1 MVQQVMQ
8 RRYKTAWFRA
18 SLGLL
23 LMGISLT
30 SWTACSWFKR
40 ADGLAG
46 IAPIGLSPVFRVPP
60 SLASTTITYQNACGA
75 PATIPIGSPLVAAL
89 QQKMGR
95 VFQGVSL
102 DPAGSS
108 DGVIDVAVGLKQI
121 DLAIPRRI
129 KKSYP
134 VTVTVGL
141 DVAFLAGDGST
152 LWTKKLQS
160 SGLGEVEVQETTCDV
175 TGLEPVVKEAVD
187 LVAEGAAKQISDSI
201 KIREYAAAKPGRGPS
216 FAPAVSTQPVAVSDV
231 PAVSVRPVEPGAQT
245 PLERLP
251 AVQSAAATPS
261 NQTGETSALLSF
273 RVILRDDNRDHILQP
288 DEPLTIDVEVKNE
301 GRTEAQGVQVVVEGT
316 GVLTAQFPSPMAV
329 GDILPGE
336 IRRVT
341 VTKPMTSVKEP
352 LRGELLFALRA
363 ASPMAQVPPVKKFT
377 ILVRPGPVDGAQ
389 TAIDVDQ
396 PPKGTAALKQPKAV
410 VIAIGV
416 GRFRDTQMPSV
427 KFAARDAEV
436 MAAYLQ
442 SITGLSADRVRV
454 LTDGHGL
461 KQDLAE
467 TFDEWLPKRV
477 DPNTVVYVYVAGRAL
492 VDDVTGAVSL
502 VPYDGTTASTGRV
515 YSIRRLQ
522 ESLARL
528 PIQRAILMFDVS
540 LEHAAGAD
548 PATGAA
554 PLWEIGTTDANAK
567 MMWMIGNNGV
577 QESQAFEPGRHG
589 LFTYQLLRGLQGP
602 ADLDRDGTVAAG
614 ELCAFA
620 RGEVAR
626 MTSEQIG
633 SSQQPV
639 CLPAPGQGALVRIQ
653 PMAKGNNPKPVVPVK
668 KEVPGPGEIPG
679 SSPAGVGPGQ

>member
-1 MVQQVMQ
+1 
-8 RRYKTAWFRA
+8 
-18 SLGLL
+18 
-23 LMGISLT
+23 MGIALT
-30 SWTACSWFKR
+30 TGTACSWFKR

-46 IAPIGLSPVFRVPP
+46 IAPIALSPVLRVPP
-60 SLASTTITYQNACGA
+60 SMATSTITYQNACGA
-75 PATIPIGSPLVAAL
+75 AATVPIGSPLVAAL

-95 VFQGVSL
+95 VFQHVVT
-102 DPAGSS
+102 DQAVSS
-108 DGVIDVAVGLKQI
+108 DGVIEAAVGLKQI

-141 DVAFLAGDGST
+141 DVAYLAGDGST

-160 SGLGEVEVQETTCDV
+160 SGLGEVEVQETSCDV
-175 TGLEPVVKEAVD
+175 TGLESVVKEAID

-201 KIREYAAAKPGRGPS
+201 KIREYAGAKPSRGPALAS
-216 FAPAVSTQPVAVSDV
+216 VSATPLATVSDV
-231 PAVSVRPVEPGAQT
+231 AAVSARPVEPSAQASR
-245 PLERLP
+245 ERLP
-251 AVQSAAATPS
+251 VVQSAAAIPS
-261 NQTGETSALLSF
+261 NQAGEASAMLTF

-288 DEPLTIDVEVKNE
+288 DEPLTVDVEVKNE
-301 GRTEAQGVQVVVEGT
+301 GRTEAQGVEVLVEGT
-316 GVLTAQFPSPMAV
+316 GVLTAQLPSTMAV
-329 GDILPGE
+329 GDVLPGE
-336 IRRVT
+336 IKRVT
-341 VTKPMTSVKEP
+341 VTKPMTSAKEP
-352 LRGELLFALRA
+352 LRGELLFGLRSV
-363 ASPMAQVPPVKKFT
+363 SPLAQIPPVKKFT
-377 ILVRPGPVDGAQ
+377 ILIKPSPADGTQA
-389 TAIDVDQ
+389 AMDVDQ
-396 PPKGTAALKQPKAV
+396 PPKGTASLKQQKAV
-410 VIAIGV
+410 VVAVGV
-416 GRFRDTQMPSV
+416 GRFREAQVPSV

-442 SITGLSADRVRV
+442 SIAGLPADRVRV

-477 DPNTVVYVYVAGRAL
+477 DPSTVVYVYVAGRAL
-492 VDDVTGAVSL
+492 VDGVTGAVSL
-502 VPYDGTTASTGRV
+502 VPYDGTTASTGRL

-522 ESLARL
+522 EALGRL

-554 PLWEIGTTDANAK
+554 PVWDVGATDASAK
-567 MMWMIGNNGV
+567 MMWMIGNNGL

-653 PMAKGNNPKPVVPVK
+653 PMAKGNNPKPVAPVK
-668 KEVPGPGEIPG
+668 KEVPGPGESPA
-679 SSPAGVGPGQ
+679 SLPAGVGPGQ

>member
-1 MVQQVMQ
+1 MGMAL
-8 RRYKTAWFRA
+8 TAWT
-18 SLGLL
+18 G
-23 LMGISLT
+23 
-30 SWTACSWFKR
+30 CSWFKR

-46 IAPIGLSPVFRVPP
+46 IAPIALSPVLRVPS
-60 SLASTTITYQNACGA
+60 SLTTTTIAYQNACGA
-75 PATIPIGSPLVAAL
+75 SATVPIGSPLVAAL

-95 VFQGVSL
+95 VFQRVVV
-102 DPAGSS
+102 DQAVSS
-108 DGVIDVAVGLKQI
+108 DGAIEASVGLKQI

-129 KKSYP
+129 KKTYP

-141 DVAFLAGDGST
+141 DVAYLAGDGST

-175 TGLEPVVKEAVD
+175 TGLEAVVKEAID

-201 KIREYAAAKPGRGPS
+201 KIREYAGAKPGRGPAL
-216 FAPAVSTQPVAVSDV
+216 APAVATLPVAVPDAT
-231 PAVSVRPVEPGAQT
+231 AVSVRPAEPVAQT
-245 PLERLP
+245 SLERLP
-251 AVQSAAATPS
+251 VAQSAAATPS
-261 NQTGETSALLSF
+261 NQTGETSALLTF
-273 RVILRDDNRDHILQP
+273 RIILRDDNRDHILQP

-301 GRTEAQGVQVVVEGT
+301 GRTEAQGVEVVVEGT
-316 GVLTAQFPSPMAV
+316 GVLTAQLPSTIAV
-329 GDILPGE
+329 GDVLPGE
-336 IRRVT
+336 IKRVA
-341 VTKPMTSVKEP
+341 VTKPMTSAKES
-352 LRGELLFALRA
+352 LRGELLFGLRA

-377 ILVRPGPVDGAQ
+377 ILIKPGPADGTQA
-389 TAIDVDQ
+389 AIDVDQ
-396 PPKGTAALKQPKAV
+396 PPKGTAALKQQKAV

-416 GRFRDTQMPSV
+416 GRYRDTQVPSV

-492 VDDVTGAVSL
+492 VDGVTGAVSL
-502 VPYDGTTASTGRV
+502 VPYDGTTTSMGRV
-515 YSIRRLQ
+515 YSLRRLQ

-554 PLWEIGTTDANAK
+554 PVWEIGATDASAK
-567 MMWMIGNNGV
+567 MMWMIGNNGL
-577 QESQAFEPGRHG
+577 QEARAFEPGRHG

-639 CLPAPGQGALVRIQ
+639 CLPAPGQGALVRIH

-668 KEVPGPGEIPG
+668 KEAPAQEEPPNT
-679 SSPAGVGPGQ
+679 SPAGVGPGQ

>member
-1 MVQQVMQ
+1 
-8 RRYKTAWFRA
+8 
-18 SLGLL
+18 
-23 LMGISLT
+23 MGISMT
-30 SWTACSWFKR
+30 TWTGCSWFKR

-46 IAPIGLSPVFRVPP
+46 IAPIALSPVLRVPS
-60 SLASTTITYQNACGA
+60 SLATTTITYQNACGA
-75 PATIPIGSPLVAAL
+75 PATVPIGSPLVAAL

-95 VFQGVSL
+95 VFQRVVM
-102 DPAGSS
+102 DQAVSS
-108 DGVIDVAVGLKQI
+108 DGVIEASVGLKQI

-141 DVAFLAGDGST
+141 DVAYLAGDGST

-175 TGLEPVVKEAVD
+175 TGLEAVVKEAID

-201 KIREYAAAKPGRGPS
+201 KIREYAGAKPSRGP
-216 FAPAVSTQPVAVSDV
+216 ALAPVAAPPQAAVPDV
-231 PAVSVRPVEPGAQT
+231 ATVPVRPVEPAAQT
-245 PLERLP
+245 SLERLP

-261 NQTGETSALLSF
+261 NQTGEPSALLTF
-273 RVILRDDNRDHILQP
+273 RIILRDDNRDHILQP

-301 GRTEAQGVQVVVEGT
+301 GRTEAQGVEVVVEGT
-316 GVLTAQFPSPMAV
+316 GVLTAQLPSTIDV
-329 GDILPGE
+329 GDVLPGE
-336 IRRVT
+336 IKRVT
-341 VTKPMTSVKEP
+341 VTKPMASVKEP
-352 LRGELLFALRA
+352 LRGELFFGLRA
-363 ASPMAQVPPVKKFT
+363 SSPMAQVPPVKKFT
-377 ILVRPGPVDGAQ
+377 ILVKPGPADGAQ
-389 TAIDVDQ
+389 AAIDVDQ
-396 PPKGTAALKQPKAV
+396 PPKGTAALKQQKAV

-416 GRFRDTQMPSV
+416 GRYRDTQVPSV

-436 MAAYLQ
+436 MAAALQ

-454 LTDGHGL
+454 LADGHGL

-477 DPNTVVYVYVAGRAL
+477 DPTTVVYVYVAGRAL
-492 VDDVTGAVSL
+492 VDGVTGAVSL
-502 VPYDGTTASTGRV
+502 VPYDGTTASMGRV
-515 YSIRRLQ
+515 YSLRRLQ

-540 LEHAAGAD
+540 LEHVAGAD

-554 PLWEIGTTDANAK
+554 PVWEVGAMDASAK
-567 MMWMIGNNGV
+567 MMWMIGNNGL
-577 QESQAFEPGRHG
+577 QEAQAFEPGRHG

-602 ADLDRDGTVAAG
+602 ADLDRDGMVVAG

-639 CLPAPGQGALVRIQ
+639 CLPAPGQGALVRIH

-668 KEVPGPGEIPG
+668 KEVPGPGEVPT

>member
-1 MVQQVMQ
+1 ML
-8 RRYKTAWFRA
+8 RRHQTGWFRA
-18 SLGLL
+18 SIGLL
-23 LMGISLT
+23 LMGIALT
-30 SWTACSWFKR
+30 TGTACSWFKR

-46 IAPIGLSPVFRVPP
+46 IAPIALSPVLRVPP
-60 SLASTTITYQNACGA
+60 SMATSTIAYQNACGA
-75 PATIPIGSPLVAAL
+75 AATVPIGSPLVAAL

-95 VFQGVSL
+95 VFQHVVT
-102 DPAGSS
+102 DQAVSS
-108 DGVIDVAVGLKQI
+108 DGVIEAAVGLKQI

-141 DVAFLAGDGST
+141 DVAYLAGDGST

-160 SGLGEVEVQETTCDV
+160 SGLGEVEVQETSCDV
-175 TGLEPVVKEAVD
+175 TGLESVVKEAID

-201 KIREYAAAKPGRGPS
+201 KIREYAGAKPSRGPAL
-216 FAPAVSTQPVAVSDV
+216 APVSAMQPATVSDV
-231 PAVSVRPVEPGAQT
+231 AAVSARPVEPSAQASR
-245 PLERLP
+245 ERLP
-251 AVQSAAATPS
+251 VVQSAAEIPS
-261 NQTGETSALLSF
+261 NQAGEASAMLTF

-288 DEPLTIDVEVKNE
+288 DEPLTVDVEVKNE
-301 GRTEAQGVQVVVEGT
+301 GRTEAQGVEVLVEGT
-316 GVLTAQFPSPMAV
+316 GVLTAQLPSTIAV
-329 GDILPGE
+329 GDVLPGE
-336 IRRVT
+336 IKRVT
-341 VTKPMTSVKEP
+341 VTKPMTSAKES
-352 LRGELLFALRA
+352 LRGELLFGLRSV
-363 ASPMAQVPPVKKFT
+363 SPLAQIPPVKKFT
-377 ILVRPGPVDGAQ
+377 ILIKPSPADGTQA
-389 TAIDVDQ
+389 AMDVDQ
-396 PPKGTAALKQPKAV
+396 PPKGTAALKQQKAV
-410 VIAIGV
+410 VVAVGV
-416 GRFRDTQMPSV
+416 GRFRDAQVPSV

-442 SITGLSADRVRV
+442 SIAGLPADRVRV

-477 DPNTVVYVYVAGRAL
+477 DPSTVVYVYVAGRAL
-492 VDDVTGAVSL
+492 VDGVTGAVAL
-502 VPYDGTTASTGRV
+502 VPYDGTTASTGRL

-522 ESLARL
+522 EALGRL

-554 PLWEIGTTDANAK
+554 PVWEVGATDASAK
-567 MMWMIGNNGV
+567 MMWMIGNNGL

>member
-1 MVQQVMQ
+1 MGIAL
-8 RRYKTAWFRA
+8 TAWT
-18 SLGLL
+18 G
-23 LMGISLT
+23 
-30 SWTACSWFKR
+30 CSWFKR

-46 IAPIGLSPVFRVPP
+46 IEPIALSPVLRVPS
-60 SLASTTITYQNACGA
+60 SLATTTITYQNACGA
-75 PATIPIGSPLVAAL
+75 PATVPIGSPLLAAL

-95 VFQGVSL
+95 VFQHVAMGQS
-102 DPAGSS
+102 ASS
-108 DGVIDVAVGLKQI
+108 DGAIEASVGLKQI
-121 DLAIPRRI
+121 DLAIPRRV

-141 DVAFLAGDGST
+141 DVAYLAGDGST

-187 LVAEGAAKQISDSI
+187 LVAEGAAKQISESI
-201 KIREYAAAKPGRGPS
+201 KIREYAGAKSSRGP
-216 FAPAVSTQPVAVSDV
+216 ALAPVAATPQPAVPDVAPV
-231 PAVSVRPVEPGAQT
+231 PARPGEPAAQT
-245 PLERLP
+245 SIERLP
-251 AVQSAAATPS
+251 AVQSAAVTPS
-261 NQTGETSALLSF
+261 NQAGEPSALLTF
-273 RVILRDDNRDHILQP
+273 RIILRDDNRDHILQP
-288 DEPLTIDVEVKNE
+288 DEPLTINVEVKNE
-301 GRTEAQGVQVVVEGT
+301 GRTEAQGVEVVVEGT
-316 GVLTAQFPSPMAV
+316 GLLTAQLPSTIDV
-329 GDILPGE
+329 GDVLPGE
-336 IRRVT
+336 IKRVT
-341 VTKPMTSVKEP
+341 VTKPMASVKEP
-352 LRGELLFALRA
+352 LRGELLFGLRA
-363 ASPMAQVPPVKKFT
+363 VSPMGQVPPVKKFS
-377 ILVRPGPVDGAQ
+377 ILVKPAPADGTEA
-389 TAIDVDQ
+389 AIDVDQ
-396 PPKGTAALKQPKAV
+396 PPKGTAALKQQKAV
-410 VIAIGV
+410 VIAVGV
-416 GRFRDTQMPSV
+416 GRFRDSQMPSL

-436 MAAYLQ
+436 MASYLQ
-442 SITGLSADRVRV
+442 SIGGLAADRVRV

-467 TFDEWLPKRV
+467 TFDEWLQKRV

-492 VDDVTGAVSL
+492 VDGVTGAVSL
-502 VPYDGTTASTGRV
+502 VPHDGTTASTGRV

-554 PLWEIGTTDANAK
+554 PVWEVGPTDASAK
-567 MMWMIGNNGV
+567 MMWMIGNNGL
-577 QESQAFEPGRHG
+577 QEAQAFEPGRHG

-639 CLPAPGQGALVRIQ
+639 CLPAPGQGALVRIH

-668 KEVPGPGEIPG
+668 KEAPGQGETPNL
-679 SSPAGVGPGQ
+679 SPAGVGPGQ

>member
-1 MVQQVMQ
+1 
-8 RRYKTAWFRA
+8 
-18 SLGLL
+18 
-23 LMGISLT
+23 MGIALT
-30 SWTACSWFKR
+30 TGTACSWFKR

-46 IAPIGLSPVFRVPP
+46 IAPIALSPVLRVPP
-60 SLASTTITYQNACGA
+60 SMATSTITYQNACGA
-75 PATIPIGSPLVAAL
+75 AATVPIGSPLVAAL

-95 VFQGVSL
+95 VFQHVVT
-102 DPAGSS
+102 DQAVSS
-108 DGVIDVAVGLKQI
+108 DGVIEAAVGLKQI

-141 DVAFLAGDGST
+141 DVAYLAGDGST

-160 SGLGEVEVQETTCDV
+160 SGLGEVEVQETSCDV
-175 TGLEPVVKEAVD
+175 TGLESVVKEAID

-201 KIREYAAAKPGRGPS
+201 KIREYAGAKPSRGPAL
-216 FAPAVSTQPVAVSDV
+216 APVSPMQPATVSDV
-231 PAVSVRPVEPGAQT
+231 AAVSARPVEPAAQASR
-245 PLERLP
+245 ERLP
-251 AVQSAAATPS
+251 VVQSAAAIPS
-261 NQTGETSALLSF
+261 NQAGETSAMLTF

-288 DEPLTIDVEVKNE
+288 DEPLTVDVEVKNE
-301 GRTEAQGVQVVVEGT
+301 GRTEAQGVEVLVEGT
-316 GVLTAQFPSPMAV
+316 GVLTAQLPSTMAV

-336 IRRVT
+336 IKRVT
-341 VTKPMTSVKEP
+341 VTKPMTSAKES
-352 LRGELLFALRA
+352 LRGELLFGLRSV
-363 ASPMAQVPPVKKFT
+363 SPLAQIPPVKKFT
-377 ILVRPGPVDGAQ
+377 ILIKPSPGDGTQA
-389 TAIDVDQ
+389 AMDVDQ
-396 PPKGTAALKQPKAV
+396 PPKGTAALKQQKAV
-410 VIAIGV
+410 VVAVGV
-416 GRFRDTQMPSV
+416 GRFRDAQVPSV

-442 SITGLSADRVRV
+442 TIAGLPADRVRV

-477 DPNTVVYVYVAGRAL
+477 DPSTVVYVYVAGRAL
-492 VDDVTGAVSL
+492 VDGVTGAVSL
-502 VPYDGTTASTGRV
+502 VPYDGTTASTGRL

-522 ESLARL
+522 EALGRL

-554 PLWEIGTTDANAK
+554 PVWEVGATDASAK
-567 MMWMIGNNGV
+567 MMWMIGNNGL

-668 KEVPGPGEIPG
+668 KEVPGPGEISG

>member
-1 MVQQVMQ
+1 
-8 RRYKTAWFRA
+8 
-18 SLGLL
+18 
-23 LMGISLT
+23 MGMALT
-30 SWTACSWFKR
+30 TWTGCSWFKR

-46 IAPIGLSPVFRVPP
+46 IAPIALSPVLRVPP
-60 SLASTTITYQNACGA
+60 SLATTTIAYQNACGA
-75 PATIPIGSPLVAAL
+75 SVTVPIGGPLVAAL

-95 VFQGVSL
+95 VFQHVVM
-102 DPAGSS
+102 DQAVSS
-108 DGVIDVAVGLKQI
+108 DGVIEASVGLKQI

-129 KKSYP
+129 KKTYP

-141 DVAFLAGDGST
+141 DVAYLAGDGST

-175 TGLEPVVKEAVD
+175 TGLEPVVKEAID

-201 KIREYAAAKPGRGPS
+201 KIREYAGAKPSRGPAL
-216 FAPAVSTQPVAVSDV
+216 APSVATLPVAVPDVAAV
-231 PAVSVRPVEPGAQT
+231 PARPVEPAAQT
-245 PLERLP
+245 SLERLP
-251 AVQSAAATPS
+251 AVPSAAATPS

-273 RVILRDDNRDHILQP
+273 RVILRDDNRDHMLQP

-301 GRTEAQGVQVVVEGT
+301 GRTEAQGVEVVVEGT
-316 GVLTAQFPSPMAV
+316 GVMTAQFPSPLAV
-329 GDILPGE
+329 GDVLPGE
-336 IRRVT
+336 IKRVT
-341 VTKPMTSVKEP
+341 VTKPIASAKEP
-352 LRGELLFALRA
+352 QRGELLFGLRA
-363 ASPMAQVPPVKKFT
+363 ASPMGQVPPVKKFT
-377 ILVRPGPVDGAQ
+377 ILVKPGSADGSQA
-389 TAIDVDQ
+389 AIDVDQ
-396 PPKGTAALKQPKAV
+396 PPKGTAALKQQKAV

-416 GRFRDTQMPSV
+416 GRFRDTQVPSV

-492 VDDVTGAVSL
+492 VDGVTGAVSL
-502 VPYDGTTASTGRV
+502 VPYDGTTVSMGRV
-515 YSIRRLQ
+515 YSLRRLQ

-554 PLWEIGTTDANAK
+554 PVWEIGATDASAK
-567 MMWMIGNNGV
+567 MMWMIGNNGL
-577 QESQAFEPGRHG
+577 QEARAFEPGRHG

-602 ADLDRDGTVAAG
+602 ADLDRDGIVAAG

-639 CLPAPGQGALVRIQ
+639 CLPAPGQGALVRIH

-668 KEVPGPGEIPG
+668 KEVPAQEETPNT
-679 SSPAGVGPGQ
+679 SPAGVGPGQ

>member
-1 MVQQVMQ
+1 
-8 RRYKTAWFRA
+8 
-18 SLGLL
+18 
-23 LMGISLT
+23 MGISMT
-30 SWTACSWFKR
+30 TWTGCSWFKR

-46 IAPIGLSPVFRVPP
+46 IAPIALAPVLRVPS
-60 SLASTTITYQNACGA
+60 SLTSTTITYQNACGA
-75 PATIPIGSPLVAAL
+75 PATVPIGSPLVAAL

-95 VFQGVSL
+95 VFQRVVM
-102 DPAGSS
+102 DQAVSS
-108 DGVIDVAVGLKQI
+108 DGVIEASVGLKQI

-141 DVAFLAGDGST
+141 DVAYLASDGLT

-160 SGLGEVEVQETTCDV
+160 SGLGEVEVQDTSCDV
-175 TGLEPVVKEAVD
+175 TGLEAVVKEAID
-187 LVAEGAAKQISDSI
+187 LVAEGAAKQVSESI
-201 KIREYAAAKPGRGPS
+201 KIREYAGAKPSRGPALAS
-216 FAPAVSTQPVAVSDV
+216 VAAMPEDAV
-231 PAVSVRPVEPGAQT
+231 PAVAAVPVRPV
-245 PLERLP
+245 
-251 AVQSAAATPS
+251 VQSAAALPS
-261 NQTGETSALLSF
+261 SQPGEAAAMLTF
-273 RVILRDDNRDHILQP
+273 RIILRDDNRDHILQP

-301 GRTEAQGVQVVVEGT
+301 GRTEAQGVEVVVEGT
-316 GVLTAQFPSPMAV
+316 GVLTAQLPSTIAV
-329 GDILPGE
+329 GDVLPGE
-336 IRRVT
+336 IKRVT
-341 VTKPMTSVKEP
+341 VTKPITSAKEP
-352 LRGELLFALRA
+352 LRGELLFGLRA
-363 ASPMAQVPPVKKFT
+363 ALPMAQIPPAKKFT
-377 ILVRPGPVDGAQ
+377 ILVKPSPADGTQA
-389 TAIDVDQ
+389 AIDVDQ
-396 PPKGTAALKQPKAV
+396 PPKGTAALKQQKAV

-416 GRFRDTQMPSV
+416 GRYRDTQVPSV

-436 MAAYLQ
+436 MAAALQ

-454 LTDGHGL
+454 LSDGHAL

-467 TFDEWLPKRV
+467 IFEEWLPKRA
-477 DPNTVVYVYVAGRAL
+477 DSNTVVYVYVAGRAL
-492 VDDVTGAVSL
+492 VDGVTGAVSL
-502 VPYDGTTASTGRV
+502 VPYDGTTVSMGRV
-515 YSIRRLQ
+515 YSLRRLQ

-554 PLWEIGTTDANAK
+554 PVWEVGAMDASAK
-567 MMWMIGNNGV
+567 MMWMIGNNGL
-577 QESQAFEPGRHG
+577 QEAQAFEPGRHG
-589 LFTYQLLRGLQGP
+589 LFTYQLLRGLQGL

-639 CLPAPGQGALVRIQ
+639 CLPVPGQGALVRIH

-668 KEVPGPGEIPG
+668 KEAPGPGEAPAA
-679 SSPAGVGPGQ
+679 SPTGVGPGQ

>member
-1 MVQQVMQ
+1 ML
-8 RRYKTAWFRA
+8 RRQTTVGFRL
-18 SLGLL
+18 SIGLL
-23 LMGISLT
+23 LMGMSLT

-46 IAPIGLSPVFRVPP
+46 IAPIALSPVLRVPA
-60 SLASTTITYQNACGA
+60 SLAMTTITYQNACGA
-75 PATIPIGSPLVAAL
+75 PATVPIGSPLVVAL

-95 VFQGVSL
+95 VFQRVVM
-102 DPAGSS
+102 DQAVSS
-108 DGVIDVAVGLKQI
+108 DGAIDASVGLKQI

-129 KKSYP
+129 NKSYP
-134 VTVTVGL
+134 VTVTIGL
-141 DVAFLAGDGST
+141 DVAYMAGDGST
-152 LWTKKLQS
+152 LWMKKLQS
-160 SGLGEVEVQETTCDV
+160 SGLGEVEVQETSCDV
-175 TGLEPVVKEAVD
+175 TGLESVVKEAID

-201 KIREYAAAKPGRGPS
+201 KIREYAGAKPSRGPAL
-216 FAPAVSTQPVAVSDV
+216 APAVATLPVAVSDV
-231 PAVSVRPVEPGAQT
+231 AAVSARPVESAAQASR
-245 PLERLP
+245 ERLSV
-251 AVQSAAATPS
+251 VQSAAAIPS
-261 NQTGETSALLSF
+261 NQAGDASAILTF

-301 GRTEAQGVQVVVEGT
+301 GRTEAQGVEVLVEGT
-316 GVLTAQFPSPMAV
+316 GVLTAQLPPTMAV
-329 GDILPGE
+329 GDVLPGE
-336 IRRVT
+336 IKRVT
-341 VTKPMTSVKEP
+341 VTKPMTSAKEP
-352 LRGELLFALRA
+352 LRGELLFGLRSV
-363 ASPMAQVPPVKKFT
+363 SPLAQIPPVKKFT
-377 ILVRPGPVDGAQ
+377 VLVKPSPADSQPA
-389 TAIDVDQ
+389 AIDVDQ
-396 PPKGTAALKQPKAV
+396 PPKGTAALRQQKAV

-416 GRFRDTQMPSV
+416 GRYRDTQVPSM

-436 MAAYLQ
+436 MASYLQ
-442 SITGLSADRVRV
+442 SIGGLSADRVRL

-492 VDDVTGAVSL
+492 VDGVTGAVSL
-502 VPYDGTTASTGRV
+502 VPYDGTTASMGRL
-515 YSIRRLQ
+515 YSIRRMQ
-522 ESLARL
+522 EALVRL

-554 PLWEIGTTDANAK
+554 PAWEVGATDASAK
-567 MMWMIGNNGV
+567 MMWMIGNNGL

-602 ADLDRDGTVAAG
+602 ADLDRDGTVVAG

-639 CLPAPGQGALVRIQ
+639 CLPAPGQGALVRIH
-653 PMAKGNNPKPVVPVK
+653 PMAKGNNPKPIVPAK
-668 KEVPGPGEIPG
+668 KETAEPGESPA

>member
-1 MVQQVMQ
+1 
-8 RRYKTAWFRA
+8 
-18 SLGLL
+18 
-23 LMGISLT
+23 MGMSLT

-46 IAPIGLSPVFRVPP
+46 IAPIALSPVLRVP
-60 SLASTTITYQNACGA
+60 SSMATATITYQNACGA
-75 PATIPIGSPLVAAL
+75 SATVPIGSPLIVAL

-95 VFQGVSL
+95 VFQRVVM
-102 DPAGSS
+102 DQAVSS
-108 DGVIDVAVGLKQI
+108 DGVIDASVGLKQI

-141 DVAFLAGDGST
+141 DVAYLAGDGST

-160 SGLGEVEVQETTCDV
+160 SGFGEVEVQDTSCDV
-175 TGLEPVVKEAVD
+175 TGLESVVKEAID

-201 KIREYAAAKPGRGPS
+201 KIREYAGAKPSRGPALAS
-216 FAPAVSTQPVAVSDV
+216 VTATPQAAVPDVAAV
-231 PAVSVRPVEPGAQT
+231 PVRPVEPVAQT
-245 PLERLP
+245 SLERLP
-251 AVQSAAATPS
+251 AVQRATAVPP
-261 NQTGETSALLSF
+261 NQTGEASAVLTF

-301 GRTEAQGVQVVVEGT
+301 GRTEAQGVEVLVEGT
-316 GVLTAQFPSPMAV
+316 GVLTAQLPPTMAV
-329 GDILPGE
+329 GDVLPGE
-336 IRRVT
+336 IKRVT
-341 VTKPMTSVKEP
+341 VTKPMTSAKEP
-352 LRGELLFALRA
+352 LRGELLFGLRSV
-363 ASPMAQVPPVKKFT
+363 SPLAQIPPVKKFT
-377 ILVRPGPVDGAQ
+377 VLVKPSPADSQPA
-389 TAIDVDQ
+389 AIDVDQ
-396 PPKGTAALKQPKAV
+396 PPKGTAALRQQKAV

-416 GRFRDTQMPSV
+416 GRYRDTQVPSM

-436 MAAYLQ
+436 MASYLQ
-442 SITGLSADRVRV
+442 SIGGLSADRVRL

-492 VDDVTGAVSL
+492 VDGVTGAVSL
-502 VPYDGTTASTGRV
+502 VPYDGTTASMGRL

-522 ESLARL
+522 EALGRL

-554 PLWEIGTTDANAK
+554 PVWEIGATDASAK
-567 MMWMIGNNGV
+567 MMWMIGNNGL

-639 CLPAPGQGALVRIQ
+639 CLPAPGQGALVRIH
-653 PMAKGNNPKPVVPVK
+653 PMAKGNNPKPIVPAK
-668 KEVPGPGEIPG
+668 KETAEPGE
-679 SSPAGVGPGQ
+679 SPASPVTKVGPGQ